1 MQILEEVAMVPT
13 PTVPMRT
20 VIFRPQGKGQFPA
33 IMLYS
38 EIFQLTGPILR
49 SAQMMA
55 GHGFV
60 VACPEVYFDSLESGT
75 VLAYDDEGKEI
86 GNNLKWQTPIESFD
100 RGAQSLIKF
109 LSLSILILSRS
120 LGFISLNPTSLCAL
134 HGC

>member
-1 MQILEEVAMVPT
+1 MQITEEVAMVPT

-20 VIFRPQGKGQFPA
+20 VIFRPQGEGQFPA

-86 GNNLKWQTPIESFD
+86 GNNLKWQTPLKVLIVEP
-100 RGAQSLIKF
+100 SL
-109 LSLSILILSRS
+109 
-120 LGFISLNPTSLCAL
+120 
-134 HGC
+134 